1 MYQSELQRLA
11 KTGKPVTEIELA
23 QAWEQFVGSRYKN
36 KSTLSTYH
44 GKMKKVLAELLQL
57 TQVDTEL
64 LTKQTSKIQTV
75 EGTQKHTYYNINL
88 NLTYKKMVATS
99 YRETIKNDSVIDG
112 KKVEAEQVY
121 HGISDKNQ
129 YQDWKDMEDEL
140 GIEQ

>member
-1 MYQSELQRLA
+1 
-11 KTGKPVTEIELA
+11 
-23 QAWEQFVGSRYKN
+23 
-36 KSTLSTYH
+36 
-44 GKMKKVLAELLQL
+44 MKKVLAELLQL